1 MFGSIYSYIK
11 EFIRELKH
19 PSEDVIR
26 EAVQEQKELC
36 EKLEALH
43 LHIISH
49 SVEMQA
55 FCEALQS
62 FGVDV
67 VHENVVKMTVPELVH
82 VCKQREI
89 SLSLLMYKVENRVK
103 TKI

>member
-11 EFIRELKH
+11 EFIRKLKH
-19 PSEDVIR
+19 PSE
-26 EAVQEQKELC
+26 QEQKELC
-36 EKLEALH
+36 EKLQALH

-55 FCEALQS
+55 FCETLQS

-67 VHENVVKMTVPELVH
+67 VHENVVKMTVPELVY

-103 TKI
+103 TKS